1 MNLMSNALLRAAIDG
16 SAAAIQALATSF
28 HPRRGDAGLHRDLAR
43 ARQIVKAV
51 YDDIRRAEAILDRQ

>member
-1 MNLMSNALLRAAIDG
+1 MNLMLRAAIDG

-43 ARQIVKAV
+43 AQAM
-51 YDDIRRAEAILDRQ
+51 LDRQSNHITH